1 MSSHFYEVALFGEFF
16 AQDLKPIVNRIT
28 LHSESSQQMHYREFV
43 FEPIDAPQQRELGN
57 EPVLLRAR
65 KEVTS
70 PDSKWYTLGFLFPML
85 LVSRFINFCG
95 CAQGVILVFEAGKC
109 SSASGSDSPTM
120 VDVGNRRGRD
130 GVRICSGLHVG
141 VVMIIQYLSQAQ
153 LSSPFPEGGLRYT
166 NVDIYSAK
174 EAWSSRCSN
183 KNRFV
188 LPHPRRQN
196 KFIALIGFHVR
207 RLTPRRQNPSQP
219 TRTPSGRS
227 KSRPRRQ
234 SVTLQRCL

>member
-109 SSASGSDSPTM
+109 SSASGSDGPTM

-130 GVRICSGLHVG
+130 GVRVCSGVYVG
-141 VVMIIQYLSQAQ
+141 VVIIGHLCQAQ
-153 LSSPFPEGGLRYT
+153 LARPLLQKEVS
-166 NVDIYSAK
+166 DIQTWIPVPK
-174 EAWSSRCSN
+174 R
-183 KNRFV
+183 K
-188 LPHPRRQN
+188 PGHPD
-196 KFIALIGFHVR
+196 V
-207 RLTPRRQNPSQP
+207 P
-219 TRTPSGRS
+219 TRAGSS
-227 KSRPRRQ
+227 SI
-234 SVTLQRCL
+234 